1 MISPGKDQVPLDNVP
16 YNDDSDD
23 DMDEEDFDLR
33 EVSSDVEVKPDALEY
48 DSDNDDAK
56 YDSTIFGSLFS

>member
-1 MISPGKDQVPLDNVP
+1 MISPGADQVPLDNVP

>member
-1 MISPGKDQVPLDNVP
+1 MISPGTDQVPLDNVP